1 MVDNGGFKIN
11 SIPASTYGITLLYG
25 PSQPMLPG
33 SIDRTATVLNRPGNI
48 WIDSKLGPRAFSL
61 TCQFAT
67 TSSGAAELDALIRT
81 FARVLVDRYGN
92 PKRVKLEFDDCPGWY
107 YMVRYNGQIPFD
119 RKWIGCSDFTLDL
132 IADDPYAYQTSEEY
146 DYETTTSSPYSM
158 TITSDGN
165 VSTPAIICVENT
177 GGTTITGGFTLKI
190 QNEVN

>member
-61 TCQFAT
+61 PCQFAT

-81 FARVLVDRYGN
+81 FARVLVDSYGN
-92 PKRVKLEFDDCPGWY
+92 PKQVKLEFDDCPGWY
-107 YMVRYNGQIPFD
+107 YTVRYNGQIPFD
-119 RKWIGCSDFTLDL
+119 RKWIGCSDFALDF
-132 IADDPYAYQTSEEY
+132 IADDPFTYACNESFDTA
-146 DYETTTSSPYSM
+146 TITTSGSSF
-158 TITSDGN
+158 T
-165 VSTPAIICVENT
+165 VSTIGTVITPARVCIKNT
-177 GGTTITGGFTLKI
+177 GAAPVSGFTLTFEQEI
-190 QNEVN
+190 D

>member
-1 MVDNGGFKIN
+1 MVDNGGFKID

-119 RKWIGCSDFTLDL
+119 RKWIGCSDFTLDF
-132 IADDPYAYQTSEEY
+132 IADDPFTYACNESFDTA
-146 DYETTTSSPYSM
+146 TITTSGSSF
-158 TITSDGN
+158 T
-165 VSTPAIICVENT
+165 VSTIGTVITPARVCIKNT
-177 GGTTITGGFTLKI
+177 GAAPVSGFTLTFEQEI
-190 QNEVN
+190 D